1 MRSER
6 ASLTPHVIIEGD
18 DDMRARNYEKMEKS
32 MDWWGGGGGRQ
43 RNFWNQRT
51 GGSELDRKK
60 VEARERKL

>member
-32 MDWWGGGGGRQ
+32 MDWWGVRGEAEE
-43 RNFWNQRT
+43 FLE
-51 GGSELDRKK
+51 SEDW
-60 VEARERKL
+60 RE